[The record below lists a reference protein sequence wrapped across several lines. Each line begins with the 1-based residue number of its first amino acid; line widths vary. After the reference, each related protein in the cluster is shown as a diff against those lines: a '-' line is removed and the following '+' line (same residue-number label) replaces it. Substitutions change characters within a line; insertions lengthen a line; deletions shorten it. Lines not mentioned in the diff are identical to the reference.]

1 MELKTKEGQV
11 LITLQIHRK
20 ETGKTEE
27 LQLIGTIE
35 EGVDDGGNTQH
46 SSTQCGD

>member
-1 MELKTKEGQV
+1 MELKAKEGQV

-35 EGVDDGGNTQH
+35 EGENHGSDTQH
-46 SSTQCGD
+46 SSTQCSD